1 MSFDALGALRGM
13 GHPID
18 LLSEAQRAVFATL
31 TEDEVAVLNS
41 IKARLD
47 TVAPEVEG
55 HEVKIA

>member
-1 MSFDALGALRGM
+1 MSFDALDALRSM

-18 LLSEAQRAVFATL
+18 LLSDAQRAVFATL
-31 TEDEVAVLNS
+31 TESEVSVLNS